1 MLFYFAYTTVKHLG
15 AGQFY
20 LFVSRDKDGNPLDGA
35 ATYRLTV
42 PPKPPVKQ
50 YWSAVLYDFATHA
63 LIRNMP
69 HASRSSQSPGLQ
81 TNRTDRWTFTS
92 LRKLLLERNRTGYRR
107 TPRADSKRSSVSTDQ
122 RSLCSRRRGYCPTLK
137 K

>member
-1 MLFYFAYTTVKHLG
+1 LG

-20 LFVSRDKDGNPLDGA
+20 LFVSRDADGNPMNGA

-42 PPKPPVKQ
+42 PPKVPVHQ

-69 HASRSSQSPGLQ
+69 HPSCSSQSPGLQ
-81 TNRTDRWTFTS
+81 TNADGSVDLYFAPKAPDGKASNWIPTDPKGRFEALFRFYGPDKPLFDKTWV
-92 LRKLLLERNRTGYRR
+92 LPDIEKV
-107 TPRADSKRSSVSTDQ
+107 K
-122 RSLCSRRRGYCPTLK
+122 
-137 K
+137 